1 MFISRFSFISRW
13 WIFIVTGLPINQYKE
28 QKDKL
33 KNFFLLQNN
42 KGVSIN
48 DKTEKIIRIN
58 DVLVYPQGVGAF
70 IVKTFKEI

>member
-1 MFISRFSFISRW
+1 MFISRFSSFTRQ

-42 KGVSIN
+42 KEVSIN
-48 DKTEKIIRIN
+48 DI
-58 DVLVYPQGVGAF
+58 LVYPQRVGALYSQN
-70 IVKTFKEI
+70 I